1 MFKRA
6 PATTQSSTLFL
17 NVILGLVLPCEN
29 YANKVFGECKAG
41 EKCGKENFLI
51 DILDRRNVVD
61 WGVFKLFDGHIQKS
75 NSILVKKGIIER
87 IMTQRDAHVFYLQV
101 FLKKLLQ

>member
-1 MFKRA
+1 MR
-6 PATTQSSTLFL
+6 TTQIRFSE
-17 NVILGLVLPCEN
+17 NAKLGKSV
-29 YANKVFGECKAG
+29 
-41 EKCGKENFLI
+41 EKKTFLI

>member
-75 NSILVKKGIIER
+75 NSILVKKR
-87 IMTQRDAHVFYLQV
+87 YN
-101 FLKKLLQ
+101 